1 MTPKYAKTKIITTIG
16 PATQSIEM
24 LSKLYKAGMDVVR
37 LNFSHGSYDQH
48 KETIDCI
55 KKTSELIGEPIP
67 ILMDL
72 CGPKL
77 RIGNVEDNIVL
88 KEGDKI
94 SLITEEVIGNKNRIS
109 TNYYKLLED
118 IKPEDFI
125 LIDDGLLKLKVLD
138 VNTKEAKCEVVY
150 GGPLKS
156 KKGINLPGVK
166 MSIPSITEKDKKDLE
181 FGLSQGADFVAL
193 SFVRNHEDIVELR
206 SCMKKLGYN
215 KPIVAKI
222 EKPEAIKDL
231 NAIILETDMVMV
243 ARGDLGV
250 ELNTE
255 EVPLLQKLIIEKCNY
270 YGRPVI
276 TATQM
281 LESMINNPRP
291 TRAEASDV
299 ANAVLD
305 GTDAVMLSAETS
317 VGLYPIQT
325 VTMMDNIV
333 RRIEEKRKPIKDFSF
348 SLKDD
353 NYNLID
359 AMSRSACGLA
369 NDTKAAAIFVVT
381 RTGRT
386 ARYLS
391 RYRPNTPIIAFTD
404 NIDVV
409 KQLNIVWGVKA
420 EKISKFSDTDTTFN
434 EIKEHAHH
442 CGLVRKGNLVV
453 FVAGIPILES
463 QSINMIKTDTI

>member
-1 MTPKYAKTKIITTIG
+1 MKPKYAKTKIIATIG
-16 PATQSIEM
+16 PALQSTDI
-24 LSKLYKAGMDVVR
+24 LKKLHEAGMDVVR

-48 KETIDCI
+48 KETIECI
-55 KKTSELIGEPIP
+55 KKTSELVGEPIP

-77 RIGNVEDNIVL
+77 RIGTVEDNIVL
-88 KEGDKI
+88 KEGDI
-94 SLITEEVIGNKNRIS
+94 IFITTEEIVGNKNRIS

-118 IKPEDFI
+118 IKPNDCV
-125 LIDDGLLKLKVLD
+125 LIDDGLLKLKVLEVTSKD
-138 VNTKEAKCEVVY
+138 AKCEVVY
-150 GGPLKS
+150 GGPLRS
-156 KKGINLPGVK
+156 KKGINLPGVT

-181 FGLSQGADFVAL
+181 FGLSHGADLVAL
-193 SFVRNHEDIVELR
+193 SFVRHHTDILELR
-206 SCMKKLGYN
+206 NLMKNLGYD

-231 NAIILETDMVMV
+231 NAIIRETDMVMV

-281 LESMINNPRP
+281 LESMVNNPRP

-317 VGLYPIQT
+317 VGLYPVQA
-325 VTMMDNIV
+325 VKVMDDIV
-333 RRIEEKRKPIKDFSF
+333 RKIEEKRKPIKDFILA
-348 SLKDD
+348 LKDE
-353 NYNLID
+353 NYSLVD
-359 AMSRSACGLA
+359 GMSRSVCGLA
-369 NDTKAAAIFVVT
+369 NDTKAAAIIVIT
-381 RTGRT
+381 KTGRT
-386 ARYLS
+386 ARLLS

-404 NIDVV
+404 SIDVI
-409 KQLNIVWGVKA
+409 KQLNIVWGVRA
-420 EKISKFSDTDTTFN
+420 EKIQKFSDTDTTLN
-434 EIKEHAHH
+434 DIKEHAHK
-442 CGLVRKGNLVV
+442 CGLVRKGNLVI

-463 QSINMIKTDTI
+463 HSINMIKTDVI